1 MNRKQANQLR
11 GKINQYA
18 KDKAFE
24 YGVVTVEINPHGTS
38 QYCSR
43 CGARGRGSLS
53 LAANASR
60 RNGESCLHVR
70 YVAIKPMP
78 IRTHQK
84 LCITPFTTSGIG
96 NRARNRRRLQSSYRA
111 KNGAHALSGHIP
123 DGRSPLEGH
132 PNEGGPGRFVEN
144 T

>member
-1 MNRKQANQLR
+1 MRLTPMGHRNTARDA
-11 GKINQYA
+11 
-18 KDKAFE
+18 E
-24 YGVVTVEINPHGTS
+24 P
-38 QYCSR
+38 
-43 CGARGRGSLS
+43 RGRGSLC

-70 YVAIKPMP
+70 SVAIKPMP

-84 LCITPFTTSGIG
+84 ICITPFTTSGIG

-123 DGRSPLEGH
+123 DGRSLLEGH
-132 PNEGGPGRFVEN
+132 PNEGGPGRFVG
-144 T
+144 TRKVVRLSLASPGDVRTHIILRGIS